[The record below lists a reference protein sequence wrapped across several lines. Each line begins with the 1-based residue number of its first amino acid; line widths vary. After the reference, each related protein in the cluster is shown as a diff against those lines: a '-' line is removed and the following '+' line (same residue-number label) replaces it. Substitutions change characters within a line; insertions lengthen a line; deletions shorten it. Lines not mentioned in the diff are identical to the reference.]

1 MVINTGITLTIT
13 RLTAAAEA
21 AGDINAANIQVDPSV
36 GAVAEVNV
44 PVTENW
50 ILTDCYLLN
59 AAAATN
65 TDPQINFDKNRGRS
79 MGTSPPCT
87 TMVVTN
93 NTRPRFLPQPIGFEG
108 GSILRVFTVNT
119 AATAA
124 AQTVT
129 AYVAVAI
136 S

>member
-1 MVINTGITLTIT
+1 MVVNTGITLTIT

-50 ILTDCYLLN
+50 IITDCYIL
-59 AAAATN
+59 AAAGATN

-79 MGTSPPCT
+79 MGTTPPLT
-87 TMVVTN
+87 SMLVTN

-108 GSILRVFTVNT
+108 GSILRIFTINT
-119 AATAA
+119 ALTAV

-129 AYVAVAI
+129 AYAAVAI

>member
-1 MVINTGITLTIT
+1 MVVNTGITITIT

-21 AGDINAANIQVDPSV
+21 VGDINAANIAVDPSV
-36 GAVAEVNV
+36 PPVAEVNV

-50 ILTDCYLLN
+50 IITDCYILA

-79 MGTSPPCT
+79 MGTTPPLT
-87 TMVVTN
+87 TMLV
-93 NTRPRFLPQPIGFEG
+93 G
-108 GSILRVFTVNT
+108 GSILRIFTINT
-119 AATAA
+119 AVTAV

-129 AYVAVAI
+129 AYAAVAI